1 MLMLGMVL
9 MVVATDMDWVAMD
22 MVMDLAMEDMVMVT
36 DMEAMEDMEDTM
48 DNNSANT
55 KLK

>member
-9 MVVATDMDWVAMD
+9 MVVAMDMDWVAMD

-48 DNNSANT
+48 DNNSAKT